1 MRIDETY
8 RKIGQMISGFKCL
21 LALNI
26 DEDDDDIAS
35 SDDVLISATTN
46 VPVSA

>member
-1 MRIDETY
+1 MRIDETH
-8 RKIGQMISGFKCL
+8 RKIGQMISGFKC